1 MTGPS
6 LRALSVWY
14 SLRRRSVHRVRC
26 FPEFPIPTLILQV
39 LSHPSFFGIPT
50 TDHSGLV
57 SLGIFWSLLEIG
69 VAVPVACLPTLRP
82 LFRGFSLESVISG
95 LRSMIS
101 LSSVHSQQRKKPQGS
116 YDLKSRTGSFEMASE
131 VPFRHQTGFSKPA
144 GSQGEDS
151 IASHV

>member
-1 MTGPS
+1 M
-6 LRALSVWY
+6 
-14 SLRRRSVHRVRC
+14 HRVRC
-26 FPEFPIPTLILQV
+26 FSESPIPTLILQV

-82 LFRGFSLESVISG
+82 LFRGFSLESVISS

-131 VPFRHQTGFSKPA
+131 IPFRHQTGFAKPH

-151 IASHV
+151 ISSHV